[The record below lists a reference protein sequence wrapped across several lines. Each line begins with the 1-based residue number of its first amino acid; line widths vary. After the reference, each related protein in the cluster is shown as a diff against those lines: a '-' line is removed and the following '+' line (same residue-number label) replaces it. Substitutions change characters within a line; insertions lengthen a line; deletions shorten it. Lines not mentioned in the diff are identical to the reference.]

1 MFYFLLFWKEQRKA
15 AKLKDGRGMHPMM
28 VKWALNL
35 KMLSSYHA
43 ARTSGFMFLPSERTP
58 RDDVHCYPSKPGFG
72 SGVNDHMI
80 REAKID
86 SLAKIQKHVIILL
99 DEMKV
104 REDVVLKSFE
114 TDAGKDSSIPVATHV
129 LGIMVRGL
137 VTSLKFP
144 FAHFPT
150 AGT

>member
-1 MFYFLLFWKEQRKA
+1 
-15 AKLKDGRGMHPMM
+15 
-28 VKWALNL
+28 
-35 KMLSSYHA
+35 
-43 ARTSGFMFLPSERTP
+43 MFLPSKRTL
-58 RDDVHCYPSKPGFG
+58 RDYVHCYPSKPGFS
-72 SGVNDHMI
+72 SGVNDHLI

-86 SLAKIQKHVIILL
+86 SLTKIQKHVILLL

-104 REDVVLKSFE
+104 REDVVFDKLTGEVIGLVNLGDINNELKSFE
-114 TDAGKDSSIPVATHV
+114 TEAGKDSSIPVATHV

-137 VTSLKFP
+137 VTSLKFS